1 MTQDPEKP
9 LMPRRPI
16 TASDPLRPVA
26 HRKPEK
32 LKPLR
37 KRDKANP
44 EQIEADCL
52 SLTVIEK
59 ACAIICVEKDK
70 ESAAIELNMS
80 LTEVQEILDSAPV
93 RLFLS
98 KLQDEEIKELAKTK
112 VRRMRKVGICKA
124 NIEQQL
130 MHLMMMDPEKTKGT
144 VDGQVKAASLLLDK
158 CGYGREEDP
167 LKGKTPEELRQIV
180 SHGHRLIEGKTGLPV
195 N

>member
-1 MTQDPEKP
+1 MTQDSEKP
-9 LMPRRPI
+9 LMPRRPVI
-16 TASDPLRPVA
+16 ASDPLRPVEK
-26 HRKPEK
+26 RKPEK

-44 EQIEADCL
+44 EQVEADCL
-52 SLTVIEK
+52 SLTVTEK

-70 ESAAIELNMS
+70 EAAAIQLNMS

-98 KLQDEEIKELAKTK
+98 KMQDEEIKELAKTK

-124 NIEQQL
+124 NIEERLMQL
-130 MHLMMMDPEKTKGT
+130 MMLDPTDTKGT
-144 VDGQVKAASLLLDK
+144 LDGQVKAASLLLDK
-158 CGYGREEDP
+158 CGYGNEKDP
-167 LKGKTPEELRQIV
+167 LEGKTPEELRQIV
-180 SHGHRLIEGKTGLPV
+180 SHGHKLIEGKTGLPV